1 MELEEFYKQVGGNFE
16 DVKRRLLNEEF
27 IRKFVLKFK
36 DDETF
41 DNLID
46 AFNKAD
52 YKEAFRFIHTL
63 KGTSVNLGFDDL
75 YQASCNLTE
84 CLKRKRKLK

>member
-16 DVKRRLLNEEF
+16 DVKRRLFNEEF

-46 AFNKAD
+46 AFNNQVKSVVEKVLND
-52 YKEAFRFIHTL
+52 EELEEAGKLLQIV
-63 KGTSVNLGFDDL
+63 KDN
-75 YQASCNLTE
+75 YQKIIELIVQ
-84 CLKRKRKLK
+84 L

>member
-46 AFNKAD
+46 AFTTPRSTRPVATVPRP
-52 YKEAFRFIHTL
+52 EMVMTSSMGIR
-63 KGTSVNLGFDDL
+63 KGLSSSRSGLGM
-75 YQASCNLTE
+75 
-84 CLKRKRKLK
+84 

>member
-16 DVKRRLLNEEF
+16 DFKRRLFNEEF

-41 DNLID
+41 YNLLMLLI
-46 AFNKAD
+46 
-52 YKEAFRFIHTL
+52 
-63 KGTSVNLGFDDL
+63 
-75 YQASCNLTE
+75 
-84 CLKRKRKLK
+84 KLIIN